1 MMLNDS
7 NNMPYAILIN
17 IISMLKCFKFNS
29 NCVLFD
35 FNKGKK
41 RYKQNDEVHRVFK
54 IIHIKIWILRH
65 KFCLRKCWAITY
77 LFVWMRFFLRFAISC
92 RTFSSYSQFATSTSS
107 LFCHWNVIELIEKEP
122 YILFRDIKC
131 WTFWWNKNLIEL
143 KKEKLCEKFTLH
155 HPNHIKFG
163 NVASEIVWII
173 EKIAW
178 KI

>member
-54 IIHIKIWILRH
+54 IIHIKIWFLRH

-77 LFVWMRFFLRFAISC
+77 SFEWGFFAFCDLMSNIFKF
-92 RTFSSYSQFATSTSS
+92 FSI
-107 LFCHWNVIELIEKEP
+107 CDK
-122 YILFRDIKC
+122 
-131 WTFWWNKNLIEL
+131 
-143 KKEKLCEKFTLH
+143 
-155 HPNHIKFG
+155 HIKLILSLKRYWVNWKG
-163 NVASEIVWII
+163 AIYII
-173 EKIAW
+173 SRHKMSDFLVKQKFNRIKEREAVW
-178 KI
+178 KIHAAPP